1 MSQLIACPE
10 CNKHLQVPAD
20 LMGKAVQC
28 PECKHT
34 FTAAEPPPKNVST
47 DTTASTPAKTAE
59 WDRKTSSATGKKR
72 KTGKDDDEKKDGDSY
87 DVEERDDDDDDRD
100 RDRDDDDDREERK
113 RRRRRRERPSR
124 RSYGAPHR
132 GGMILA
138 FGLIGLIG
146 NFIALGPLAI
156 IFAIMAWVMGNAD
169 MGEIQAGRMDPEGEG
184 MTQTGRILGII
195 GTIIGSLYVLAICGG
210 VSCWFMLVMGM
221 IGAGAAAGPNRR

>member
-87 DVEERDDDDDDRD
+87 DVEDRDDDDDDRD
-100 RDRDDDDDREERK
+100 RDRDDDDDREERR

-146 NFIALGPLAI
+146 HVVGIGLVAI
-156 IFAIMAWVMGNAD
+156 VFSILAWVMGNAD
-169 MGEIQAGRMDPEGEG
+169 MAEIQAGRMDPEGEG
-184 MTQTGRILGII
+184 MTQAGRIMGMIGTILGILGI
-195 GTIIGSLYVLAICGG
+195 LACFG
-210 VSCWFMLVMGM
+210 LVGCYFLGALAF
-221 IGAGAAAGPNRR
+221 IGAGAAAKGRR